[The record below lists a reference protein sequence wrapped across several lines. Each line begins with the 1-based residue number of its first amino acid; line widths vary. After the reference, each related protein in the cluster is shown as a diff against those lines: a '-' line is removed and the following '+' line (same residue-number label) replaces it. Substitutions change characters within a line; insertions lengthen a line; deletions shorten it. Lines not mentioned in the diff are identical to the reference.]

1 LAVAELP
8 ATCWRCSTI
17 HWCNASS
24 NGPTVLLAH
33 LQPLW
38 CRQGLNLPF
47 DLIDPGELRQGQFGD
62 LALAR
67 RVQLEELAPGVCQ
80 APASVT
86 PWLKLAL

>member
-1 LAVAELP
+1 M
-8 ATCWRCSTI
+8 
-17 HWCNASS
+17 
-24 NGPTVLLAH
+24 LLAH